1 MKLSIVCAVLN
12 SHEVV
17 RRQILHYQYLGFP
30 REDAEVIFMDDGS
43 DPPLYHAAEWYAT
56 RDDQC
61 PVSIVPTHDTREW
74 TWAVARNS
82 GAKIARGEYLLMT
95 DIDYIIPKQALDA
108 ALAFTGDKMRFRR
121 EFGVLDEKGQ
131 FTQDHAVLQQYGLS
145 AERLKDRGTRLPPHP
160 NNFVMRKELFLDLGG
175 YLEDRVGQP
184 YPQREDGEF
193 KRRWMAYVAAGKA
206 QDSDYRP
213 TIYMF
218 PNGQYCAGGDVD
230 SDPMN
235 LFHKLTRK
243 TPHNP
248 WHTNPRYA

>member
-1 MKLSIVCAVLN
+1 MKLSIIVAVLN

-17 RRQILHYQYLGFP
+17 RRQILHYDRLGLP
-30 REDAEVIFMDDGS
+30 DNVEVVFMDDGS
-43 DPPLYHAAEWYAT
+43 HPPLSCWNLLT
-56 RDDQC
+56 GVFGSR
-61 PVSIVPTHDTREW
+61 VKIVPTHDYRPW

-95 DIDYIIPKQALDA
+95 DIDYIIPKEALEA
-108 ALAFTGDKMRFRR
+108 ALAFNGDKMRFKR
-121 EFGVLDEKGQ
+121 EFGVLDEQGQ
-131 FTQDHAVLQQYGLS
+131 ISQDPEVLKTYGLS
-145 AERLKDRGTRLPPHP
+145 EERIKSRGLRLPPHP
-160 NNFVMRKELFLDLGG
+160 NNFVMRKDLFWELGG

-193 KRRWMAYVAAGKA
+193 KRRWMSWVEQGKC

-213 TIYMF
+213 TLLMF
-218 PNGQYCAGGDVD
+218 PNGQFCDGGDVD
-230 SDPMN
+230 SDPLN

-248 WHTNPRYA
+248 WHTRPRYA